1 MTGEHR
7 IVSDQPQNL
16 HAELW
21 SALATN
27 AVLLGASPEARS
39 RLLRERAGLWDRL
52 AAVSSP
58 ACGQAYRTAAAECLA
73 ESSGAAPAQRDPQRR
88 AALA

>member
-1 MTGEHR
+1 MAGEHQ
-7 IVSDQPQNL
+7 IVSDQPQEL

-27 AVLLGASPEARS
+27 AVLLGVSPEERS
-39 RLLRERAGLWDRL
+39 RLLQERAGLWDQL

-58 ACGQAYRTAAAECLA
+58 ACGQAYRTAAAQCLA
-73 ESSGAAPAQRDPQRR
+73 ESSAVPTAGVGHLVEPA
-88 AALA
+88 